1 MSPAIAKAIQLYA
14 VSYKYPHTD
23 KIALSEICYTFSRG
37 TTAIVGPNGAGKS
50 TLVKLLTGLLTP
62 TSGWISVQL
71 TDGTHL
77 IPEQVQKAVL
87 FQEPSHLYL
96 SIRQNI
102 TMRFE
107 KTPNEDTRLYEAL
120 EKAGL

>member
-1 MSPAIAKAIQLYA
+1 MLPSEAMALQLRA
-14 VSYKYPHTD
+14 VTYKYPHTD

-50 TLVKLLTGLLTP
+50 TLVKLLTGLLNP
-62 TSGWISVQL
+62 TCGWISVQL
-71 TDGTHL
+71 TDGTRL

-96 SIRQNI
+96 TIRQNI
-102 TMRFE
+102 TM
-107 KTPNEDTRLYEAL
+107 
-120 EKAGL
+120 